1 MENNSFED
9 MPEAVRGTVL
19 AAGVAT
25 FLTLAIH
32 KDQITQPIEDRLPEA
47 VREAV
52 LVTGAA
58 IFLSLA
64 ILEYQDQIMEMSG
77 QVTQAIKDAYGETS
91 RKILDFLG
99 DVKEKVMSL
108 PLAVWIFIL
117 FILAGKFARILTDF
131 FDFPKFCFI
140 AFRNCCSL
148 SIRSVH
154 LAKTNILGLS
164 RLNQNPKNND
174 EISYSN
180 ILTQK

>member
-1 MENNSFED
+1 MENNLFED
-9 MPEAVRGTVL
+9 MPEALRGTAL

-64 ILEYQDQIMEMSG
+64 ILENQDLIMEMSG
-77 QVTQAIKDAYGETS
+77 QVTQAIKDSSGATS
-91 RKILDFLG
+91 RKILDFLD

-108 PLAVWIFIL
+108 PSAFWT
-117 FILAGKFARILTDF
+117 TDVQ
-131 FDFPKFCFI
+131 DNE
-140 AFRNCCSL
+140 AS
-148 SIRSVH
+148 
-154 LAKTNILGLS
+154 T
-164 RLNQNPKNND
+164 Q
-174 EISYSN
+174 EISTRSMADRIKDVFLIMGN
-180 ILTQK
+180 TEQVSGE

>member
-1 MENNSFED
+1 MENNLFED
-9 MPEAVRGTVL
+9 MPEALRGTAL

-64 ILEYQDQIMEMSG
+64 ILENQDQILEMSG
-77 QVTQAIKDAYGETS
+77 QVTQAIRDAYGETS

-99 DVKEKVMSL
+99 DVKENVMSL
-108 PLAVWIFIL
+108 PSAFWT
-117 FILAGKFARILTDF
+117 TDVQ
-131 FDFPKFCFI
+131 DNE
-140 AFRNCCSL
+140 AS
-148 SIRSVH
+148 
-154 LAKTNILGLS
+154 T
-164 RLNQNPKNND
+164 Q
-174 EISYSN
+174 EISTRSIADRIKDFVPMMGN
-180 ILTQK
+180 TEPVSGE

>member
-19 AAGVAT
+19 ATGVAT

-77 QVTQAIKDAYGETS
+77 QVTQAIKNAYGETS

-108 PLAVWIFIL
+108 PSAFWT
-117 FILAGKFARILTDF
+117 TDVQENE
-131 FDFPKFCFI
+131 
-140 AFRNCCSL
+140 AS
-148 SIRSVH
+148 
-154 LAKTNILGLS
+154 T
-164 RLNQNPKNND
+164 Q
-174 EISYSN
+174 EISTRSMADRIKDFVPN
-180 ILTQK
+180 MGKTEPVSGE

>member
-1 MENNSFED
+1 MENNLFED
-9 MPEAVRGTVL
+9 MPEALRGTAL

-64 ILEYQDQIMEMSG
+64 ILENQDLIMEMSG
-77 QVTQAIKDAYGETS
+77 QVTQAIKDASGATS
-91 RKILDFLG
+91 RKILDFLD

-108 PLAVWIFIL
+108 PSAFWT
-117 FILAGKFARILTDF
+117 TDVQ
-131 FDFPKFCFI
+131 DNE
-140 AFRNCCSL
+140 AS
-148 SIRSVH
+148 
-154 LAKTNILGLS
+154 T
-164 RLNQNPKNND
+164 Q
-174 EISYSN
+174 EISTRSMADRIKAFVPN
-180 ILTQK
+180 MGNTEPV

>member
-9 MPEAVRGTVL
+9 MPEAVRGTVF

-108 PLAVWIFIL
+108 PSAF
-117 FILAGKFARILTDF
+117 LTTDVQENE
-131 FDFPKFCFI
+131 
-140 AFRNCCSL
+140 AS
-148 SIRSVH
+148 
-154 LAKTNILGLS
+154 T
-164 RLNQNPKNND
+164 Q
-174 EISYSN
+174 EISTRSMADRIKDFVPN
-180 ILTQK
+180 MGKTEPVSGE

>member
-1 MENNSFED
+1 MENNLFED
-9 MPEAVRGTVL
+9 MPEALRGTAL

-64 ILEYQDQIMEMSG
+64 ILENQDLIMEMSG
-77 QVTQAIKDAYGETS
+77 QVTQAIKDASGATS

-99 DVKEKVMSL
+99 DVKENVMSL
-108 PLAVWIFIL
+108 PSAFWT
-117 FILAGKFARILTDF
+117 TDVQ
-131 FDFPKFCFI
+131 DNE
-140 AFRNCCSL
+140 AS
-148 SIRSVH
+148 
-154 LAKTNILGLS
+154 T
-164 RLNQNPKNND
+164 Q
-174 EISYSN
+174 EISTRSMADRIKDFVPN
-180 ILTQK
+180 MGSTGSVSGE

>member
-9 MPEAVRGTVL
+9 MPEAVRGTVF

-108 PLAVWIFIL
+108 PSAFWT
-117 FILAGKFARILTDF
+117 TDVQGNE
-131 FDFPKFCFI
+131 
-140 AFRNCCSL
+140 AS
-148 SIRSVH
+148 
-154 LAKTNILGLS
+154 T
-164 RLNQNPKNND
+164 Q
-174 EISYSN
+174 EISTRSMADRIMDFVPN
-180 ILTQK
+180 MGNTEPVSGE